1 MFMDNNLD
9 LSESL
14 RRAMRHWVAG
24 VTVVTSFEPGERN
37 GMTVNSF
44 ASISLDPPVVAVT
57 LANNTRTYAL
67 VNHTGQ
73 FGVTILGEKEKELSD
88 RFAGRMTNV
97 TNRLEG
103 VETFEM
109 VSGVPLLKAGLAHL
123 DCKVL
128 FKYSLS
134 NSTLF
139 LGSVLAADWQE
150 NGQPL
155 VYFNRS
161 YHRLLP

>member
-1 MFMDNNLD
+1 MENKND

-14 RRAMRHWVAG
+14 RRVMRHWVAG
-24 VTVVTSFEPGERN
+24 VTVVTSYGPGERN

-44 ASISLDPPVVAVT
+44 ASISLDPPTVSIT
-57 LANNTRTYAL
+57 LAQNTRTYAL
-67 VNHTGQ
+67 VSHSAY
-73 FGVTILGEKEKELSD
+73 FGVTILGKDDKELSD
-88 RFAGRMTNV
+88 RFAGRLLNI

-128 FKYSLS
+128 FQYPLS
-134 NSTLF
+134 TSTLF
-139 LGSVLAADWQE
+139 LGSVLAADWLE
-150 NGQPL
+150 DGQPL
-155 VYFNRS
+155 IYFNRG
-161 YHRLLP
+161 YHRLVS